1 MISQKQR
8 KRALNKG
15 LKKVLYSIVV
25 TLYLGC
31 GQLDRNVDQKV
42 WTFNKVEVRVA
53 PTIEEADILELNAT
67 IRYERKIP
75 KIFEQIDYSV
85 QDSIYCIDKAAQN
98 ASKKNICKH
107 VVVGE
112 SIVEISEIDAISMYN
127 YTIKG
132 DRLIVSPIINNDDF
146 MVYYTFIKQ

>member
-1 MISQKQR
+1 M
-8 KRALNKG
+8 
-15 LKKVLYSIVV
+15 
-25 TLYLGC
+25 
-31 GQLDRNVDQKV
+31 
-42 WTFNKVEVRVA
+42 
-53 PTIEEADILELNAT
+53 NAT